1 MKARPGLAESAQ
13 RPSEHPRAQVRAAD
27 ADIDDIGY
35 REAATA
41 LEGASLSLI
50 DEAAHL
56 ITGGAHRGHHVAA
69 FRKCPA
75 V

>member
-1 MKARPGLAESAQ
+1 MQARTGLAELAQ
-13 RPSEHPRAQVRAAD
+13 RPRKHPRPEVRAAD

-56 ITGGAHRGHHVAA
+56 ITGGAHRRHHVAA
-69 FRKCPA
+69 FRKRPA